1 MAEID
6 NKDEQVKPEDE
17 RTQTPPTAAKRTR
30 KRSKGA
36 GGGMTVA
43 EAGRK
48 GGQAVRDKY
57 GPGFYETIG
66 RKGGEAVKAERG
78 HAFYEEIGKKG
89 GEAVKAE
96 RGHAFY
102 EEIGKKGGESVKASR
117 GAAFYEEIGKRGG
130 HRVRE
135 LIQDAKRTEQRP
147 EGEAE
152 KDTAATTP
160 EE

>member
-1 MAEID
+1 MADID
-6 NKDEQVKPEDE
+6 EKKPEHVHGPE
-17 RTQTPPTAAKRTR
+17 SETREPNGHAPPKRAR
-30 KRSKGA
+30 KRAKGA

-66 RKGGEAVKAERG
+66 KKGGEAVKAERG

-102 EEIGKKGGESVKASR
+102 EEIGRKGGESVKASR
-117 GAAFYEEIGKRGG
+117 GAGFYEEIGKRGG

-135 LIQDAKRTEQRP
+135 LIDDAKRAEHPSDADKGSP
-147 EGEAE
+147 E
-152 KDTAATTP
+152 P
-160 EE
+160 I

>member
-1 MAEID
+1 MADID
-6 NKDEQVKPEDE
+6 DKHLTPEPNEGKPGDG
-17 RTQTPPTAAKRTR
+17 QHSPATPGVQPVPKKPR

-57 GPGFYETIG
+57 GPSFYET
-66 RKGGEAVKAERG
+66 
-78 HAFYEEIGKKG
+78 IGKKG

-117 GAAFYEEIGKRGG
+117 GSGFYEEIGKRGG

-135 LIQDAKRTEQRP
+135 LIEDAKRGEKKAD
-147 EGEAE
+147 EGEKGPSAP
-152 KDTAATTP
+152 DTTH
-160 EE
+160 

>member
-1 MAEID
+1 MAAID
-6 NKDEQVKPEDE
+6 DKKETPEPHPTKLE
-17 RTQTPPTAAKRTR
+17 ATPEHPGPTGEPAPARKAR

-57 GPGFYETIG
+57 GPGFYE
-66 RKGGEAVKAERG
+66 A
-78 HAFYEEIGKKG
+78 IGKKG

-117 GAAFYEEIGKRGG
+117 GAGFYEEIGKRGG
-130 HRVRE
+130 NRVRE
-135 LIQDAKRTEQRP
+135 LIEDAKRTEHD
-147 EGEAE
+147 AE
-152 KDTAATTP
+152 KKAEESNSADTP
-160 EE
+160 P

>member
-1 MAEID
+1 MAD
-6 NKDEQVKPEDE
+6 KDEG
-17 RTQTPPTAAKRTR
+17 
-30 KRSKGA
+30 SKGEEKGKA
-36 GGGMTVA
+36 APTTGEGAARKTPRRRSRGTGGGMTVA

-57 GPGFYETIG
+57 GPGFYEAIG

-78 HAFYEEIGKKG
+78 HAFYEEIGRKG

-102 EEIGKKGGESVKASR
+102 EEIGRKGGESVKASR

-135 LIQDAKRTEQRP
+135 LIQDARRSEEDAP
-147 EGEAE
+147 ADE
-152 KDTAATTP
+152 KTRED
-160 EE
+160 ESND

>member
-1 MAEID
+1 MAEMD
-6 NKDEQVKPEDE
+6 DKKPMPVPYTGQPEGPQQE
-17 RTQTPPTAAKRTR
+17 GMRRAPMEGPAPRKAR

-66 RKGGEAVKAERG
+66 KKGGEAVKAERGHAFYEEIGRKGGEAVKAERG

-89 GEAVKAE
+89 G
-96 RGHAFY
+96 GS
-102 EEIGKKGGESVKASR
+102 GQASR
-117 GAAFYEEIGKRGG
+117 GGG
-130 HRVRE
+130 F
-135 LIQDAKRTEQRP
+135 
-147 EGEAE
+147 
-152 KDTAATTP
+152 
-160 EE
+160 

>member
-1 MAEID
+1 MAD
-6 NKDEQVKPEDE
+6 KDEG
-17 RTQTPPTAAKRTR
+17 
-30 KRSKGA
+30 SKGEEQGKTTA
-36 GGGMTVA
+36 PAGEGAARKTPRRRSRGTGGGMTVA

-57 GPGFYETIG
+57 GPGFYEAIG

-78 HAFYEEIGKKG
+78 HAFYEEIGRKG
-89 GEAVKAE
+89 GEAVKSE

-102 EEIGKKGGESVKASR
+102 EEIGRKGGESVKATR

-135 LIQDAKRTEQRP
+135 LIQDARRSEDDAPAGESKP
-147 EGEAE
+147 EGDDKE
-152 KDTAATTP
+152 
-160 EE
+160 